1 MLFYHVAGT
10 DRVVVGDLVY
20 CKGNET
26 EKVTGIVSS
35 ECVDEN
41 VNDENCDDSFDP
53 SHLDDISQ
61 TNVPE
66 ARVNLVKVSFFL
78 PLILIVLSLGDGLM
92 GPFGALYVSRL
103 LQVFFPCCPK

>member
-78 PLILIVLSLGDGLM
+78 PLILIVLSLGGLM
-92 GPFGALYVSRL
+92 GPFGALCVQVVASLFPL
-103 LQVFFPCCPK
+103 LS

>member
-41 VNDENCDDSFDP
+41 VNDENCDDTFDP
-53 SHLDDISQ
+53 SHLDDISHS
-61 TNVPE
+61 NVPE
-66 ARVNLVKVSFFL
+66 ARVDLVKVSCFL
-78 PLILIVLSLGDGLM
+78 PLIL
-92 GPFGALYVSRL
+92 GAV
-103 LQVFFPCCPK
+103 PG